1 MLGTICPDHAA
12 TSGAEALAI
21 GAKCAR
27 AAAPHLDLADQYAAA
42 AAPAGADPTLT
53 MLYVVRFEAEP
64 VRRNPRDESWA
75 ISGNSLLSPPTL
87 PQREVRT
94 VDG

>member
-27 AAAPHLDLADQYAAA
+27 AAAPHLDLADQYATA
-42 AAPAGADPTLT
+42 AGADPTLT